1 MKKVLTIASALVL
14 STGAAFSQGLAD
26 VYKYVPNG
34 DLNGTARSMSM
45 GGAFGALGG
54 DISVLNNNPAGLAVY
69 RSSEIV
75 ATADVSMVSSKT
87 NWLGNG
93 MTADKTKF
101 NFDNIAYVGYFPTGN
116 DSGLLSWN
124 VGFSYNRLKNYS
136 RNYSLRGSGDMGASL
151 ADYVAARANKGR
163 LTPNDIDFRLDG
175 NDNITYDPYESVGDW
190 LSVLSNDAGFLNYN
204 GKQYESSLRSTAG
217 IPYSRSN
224 TEMNVHESGAI
235 DQYALAF
242 GTNISDFLLLGATV
256 SITDLRYDLYS
267 YYAEDYASNKNSYI
281 ELENGLTTKGT
292 GYGINIGAICRP
304 IDFLRVGVAYNSPTW
319 YKMTDSYNARGASD
333 VESLLDKYEAYSPKD
348 AYSKYKFRT
357 PDKWIF
363 SAAAIFGQTALLSV
377 DYEVMN
383 YRRMHLSDD
392 YGNENVETNTEV
404 DQKLGIS
411 NTLRVGAEVKVTPQF
426 SVRAGAS
433 WSGSGMS
440 STLRDGNT
448 EVITVG
454 TLPHYTLTNNI
465 TNYTVGLGYRFTP
478 QFYVDVAC
486 ILKTVKDDVYTF
498 STLYSDAGEM
508 MVQSTPSS
516 LKTNST
522 RVALTLGYKF

>member
-14 STGAAFSQGLAD
+14 STGAAFSQGLTDA
-26 VYKYVPNG
+26 YKYVPNG

-54 DISVLNNNPAGLAVY
+54 DISVLNSNPAGLAVY
-69 RSSEIV
+69 RSSEV
-75 ATADVSMVSSKT
+75 VVTADVTMASAKT
-87 NWLGNG
+87 NWLGNST
-93 MTADKTKF
+93 TADKTKF

-124 VGFSYNRLKNYS
+124 VGFSYNRLKNYT
-136 RNYSLRGSGDMGASL
+136 RNYSLCGSGDMGASL

-163 LTPNDIDFRLDG
+163 LTPNDIDFRKDG
-175 NDNITYDPYESVGDW
+175 NGNITYDPYESVGDW
-190 LSVLSNDAGFLNYN
+190 LSVLSNDAGFLNYK
-204 GKQYESSLRSTAG
+204 GSQYESSLRSIAG
-217 IPYSRSN
+217 IPYTRSN
-224 TEMNVHESGAI
+224 TEVHVQESGAV

-281 ELENGLTTKGT
+281 ELKNNLTTKGT

-304 IDFLRVGVAYNSPTW
+304 VDFLRIGVAYNSPTW
-319 YKMTDSYNARGASD
+319 YKMTDYYNAKGASD
-333 VESLLDKYEAYSPKD
+333 IESLPDKYEANSPVD

-383 YRRMHLSDD
+383 YRRMYLSDD
-392 YGNENVETNTEV
+392 YGDANVETNNEI
-404 DQKLGIS
+404 DQKLGIA

-440 STLRDGNT
+440 STLRNGDA

-465 TNYTVGLGYRFTP
+465 SNYTVGFGYRFTP

-486 ILKTVKDDVYTF
+486 VLKNVKEDAYAF
-498 STLYSDAGEM
+498 STLYSDSGET
-508 MVQSTPSS
+508 MVQATPSS
-516 LKTNST
+516 LKTSST